1 MLNTINVYSGDS
13 ARPTMEES
21 AYEMVKTRIVVGES
35 ERPSQSVESSTSHDL
50 TCSAARSISIRKRD
64 TKERVSERVKNL
76 IETAGESDWDGEGAE
91 PVTRD
96 LIDKAVQI
104 VADLPSDI
112 PMPHVSATPL
122 GYVALDWED
131 EPDLLASLVIL
142 PGGGIAFSFHSD
154 KVYFRGQ
161 DKWEY
166 NIGIS
171 RFLRCF
177 VANIKPRRRDV

>member
-1 MLNTINVYSGDS
+1 M
-13 ARPTMEES
+13 
-21 AYEMVKTRIVVGES
+21 
-35 ERPSQSVESSTSHDL
+35 
-50 TCSAARSISIRKRD
+50 
-64 TKERVSERVKNL
+64 
-76 IETAGESDWDGEGAE
+76 ESDWDGEGAE

-96 LIDKAVQI
+96 LIDMAVQI
-104 VADLPSDI
+104 VDELPSDI

-131 EPDLLASLVIL
+131 ELGLLASLVIL
-142 PGGGIAFSFHSD
+142 HSGQVAFSFHSD